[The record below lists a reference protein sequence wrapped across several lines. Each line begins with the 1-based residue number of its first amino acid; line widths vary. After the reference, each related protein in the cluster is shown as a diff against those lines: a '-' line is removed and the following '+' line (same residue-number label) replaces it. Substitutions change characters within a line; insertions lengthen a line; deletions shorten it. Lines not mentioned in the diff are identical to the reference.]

1 MIEKN
6 VAINM
11 LEDIEQCLYSD
22 NWKNRTLSTV
32 KQYKKGLLV
41 ATDTELKSLI
51 DEHKKYDEN
60 SVEAVELAN
69 KINDKLSQ
77 IYNSTS

>member
-1 MIEKN
+1 MIEKD
-6 VAINM
+6 VAINI
-11 LEDIEQCLYSD
+11 LEDLEQCLYSED
-22 NWKNRTLSTV
+22 WKHKTLSTV
-32 KQYKKGLLV
+32 EQYKKGLII
-41 ATDTELKSLI
+41 ATDIELKSLI

-77 IYNSTS
+77 IYNSKS

>member
-22 NWKNRTLSTV
+22 DWKHRTLSTV
-32 KQYKKGLLV
+32 KQYKKGLLI
-41 ATDTELKSLI
+41 ATDTELKALI
-51 DEHKKYDEN
+51 DEHKRYDEN
-60 SVEAVELAN
+60 STEAIELAN

-77 IYNSTS
+77 IYNSKC